1 MIQIRIQN
9 EEDLYNRYDPTQ
21 TRINDEVYRYLRSF
35 CTEMESKKHLHDTL
49 QIISD
54 KPIDTDRA
62 KRAIREAVQ
71 RDQDEFD
78 RQIALNHKRALV
90 GYAVGIVLSIIGFLL
105 AFLLDQV
112 LLELI
117 SFLGT
122 LAIRDAFTIHTKL
135 NPDLKR
141 LKSLLDPFLDFKL
154 EVVPEQTEDGKTT
167 CS

>member
-1 MIQIRIQN
+1 MIQMRIHN
-9 EEDLYNRYDPTQ
+9 EEDLYNPYDPTR

-35 CTEMESKKHLHDTL
+35 CPELESKKHLHDTL

-54 KPIDTDRA
+54 SPVDVDRA
-62 KRAIREAVQ
+62 RKAIREAVR

-78 RQIALNHKRALV
+78 RQIALNHKRALI
-90 GYAVGIVLSIIGFLL
+90 GYVVGIVLSIIGFVL

-122 LAIRDAFTIHTKL
+122 IAVKDAFMTHIRI

-154 EVVPEQTEDGKTT
+154 EVVLTKGDR
-167 CS
+167 